1 LTGSRIS
8 GREVIES
15 VRRIVKK
22 DEGKTI
28 VGIVVIAITAH
39 EKTSAL
45 TGTPRDPHSSG
56 SQSLFWAVLP
66 PGGAVPL
73 CLLRV
78 VSVGGEKR

>member
-28 VGIVVIAITAH
+28 VGIAVIAITAH
-39 EKTSAL
+39 EKAIAQ

-56 SQSLFWAVLP
+56 SQSLLWAALP
-66 PGGAVPL
+66 PGAAVTL
-73 CLLRV
+73 RLLRM